1 MNKRFLT
8 IMFASLLA
16 IATIAGCGKAE
27 TISADNTTTET
38 ETATETAT
46 ETVSDETTP
55 DVVEEVHEHIYTET
69 IIAPATCLEKG
80 EKSFACDCGDTYTE
94 TIPAIGH
101 DFSNYVSNEDATY
114 EADGTE
120 TATCSACEET
130 DTRVVEGSM
139 LTYSFEDMDATKYA
153 KSTVNVR
160 SLPTADGE
168 KLGGLSTND
177 EVKVTGKCNETGW
190 YRIAYA
196 DGIAYVSD
204 DYLVDEKVEAIQA
217 SEQAQANAQASS
229 GGLDIISKS
238 GYSYVNTTVSSYDE
252 AVAAFKAVG
261 IEPWVTHEEN
271 GTRWCYAIICHVFGP
286 TNKGNHEADFD
297 KYVFYN
303 FDGYHWGNRLGTK
316 DGRVYVD
323 DVNGGSWSIQE
334 CISGN

>member
-1 MNKRFLT
+1 MKKRILT
-8 IMFASLLA
+8 IIFASVLA
-16 IATIAGCGKAE
+16 LAALVGCGKTATVVENDIIAETEAVTVTASTPTESVETVAKAPHEHTYAE
-27 TISADNTTTET
+27 TITT
-38 ETATETAT
+38 
-46 ETVSDETTP
+46 S
-55 DVVEEVHEHIYTET
+55 
-69 IIAPATCLEKG
+69 ATCLEAG
-80 EKSFACDCGDTYTE
+80 EKTFTCDCGDTYTE
-94 TIPAIGH
+94 AIPVTDH
-101 DFSNYVSNEDATY
+101 DFSDYVSNEDATY

-120 TATCSACEET
+120 TATCVTCGEA
-130 DTRVVEGSM
+130 DTRVAEGSM

-168 KLGGLSTND
+168 KLGGLSAND

-190 YRIAYA
+190 YRIEYA
-196 DGIAYVSD
+196 NGIAYVSD
-204 DYLVDEKVEAIQA
+204 SYLVDEKIEVTQT
-217 SEQAQANAQASS
+217 SESTQANAQTSS

-238 GYSYVNTTVSSYDE
+238 GYSYINTTVSSYDE

-271 GTRWCYAIICHVFGP
+271 GTRWCYAIICHVAGP

-297 KYVFYN
+297 TYVWYN
-303 FDGYHWGNRLGTK
+303 FNGYHWGNRLGTK

-334 CISGN
+334 CISNN